1 MAEATSEKLVGTIGI
16 RVSDTTDREL
26 DTLIEKLEDVN
37 AVADTLVKK
46 TLTLDIK
53 TDTIESKIASV
64 SKGLNKELREQLV
77 GGFRTALDEMKTSLK
92 EADASFKVS
101 FDVAEFSAQLT
112 QAVTAAASTFSSS
125 IASDLQAAVAQL
137 RQSGAATI
145 TVTPQTG
152 QSAGGSQQRNTAA
165 GTGTSRELARTY
177 SQITASIREEYRI
190 MTQMLRLEGDAYQS
204 ASERLQVVRDQVDAY
219 REMIQQAAEAG
230 QVDTTR
236 AANLD
241 NLQASLA
248 SKYDIASSQAYQRS
262 MQQEASELLRLY
274 TQLLDITQRIRLAG
288 DDATAGMVLQRQQIM
303 EAYLAQEQVVESYRD
318 TADGAAV
325 WADYLQRIEELTGRY
340 AQNTETQELV
350 REQEKLNVLRL
361 EEVQLAY
368 QAKGGASEELEL
380 VSRKAAAQQAVV
392 DQMAAQYG
400 RSEAFLAAQRNGIA
414 QVTRELEKQAQ
425 VTAQMQ
431 DAENRK
437 SEQALYSFNVSE
449 LQQAYKDI
457 ISSTTQLWSIQEKMK
472 TATSAELPYL
482 QQIEASLQNRLT
494 LSQNVFA
501 RLKDYPEAIQLQ
513 GKLTDELAVK
523 QAEYNLQLL
532 KSKGHAD
539 GLAHTLE
546 HMAGN
551 LLADVVR
558 GFVREITN
566 AFREAA
572 VYVEEYNSLL
582 TEISIVTGRTQAEV
596 EALGSS
602 YRQLAK
608 DMKVTSTQIAE
619 AAVGYYRQG
628 LNDTQVM
635 ERLGK
640 TIQFSKTSGLE
651 FADAAEYLTATVNS
665 MDVTIE
671 RAADVFNYLGDA
683 TATGADEVAVAFSK
697 VGGAAKTADLEFEK
711 VASWIAV
718 ISSRTREAAEVIGS
732 SLNSILARYRNIKAA
747 GFVQNDDGSTT
758 VTNDVVAALG
768 SAGIN
773 AIDESTGQLRNYGDI
788 LDELAPKWK
797 TLDSNTQAY
806 LGTVMAGTRMQ
817 SRFFNL
823 MENYEES
830 LELYNEA
837 LDATGT
843 TSQKYAQWSESVA
856 AAHERMNASVEA
868 LYANL
873 VSSDAL
879 KAYYNLMASLADLLG
894 MAVGELDLWKL
905 SLGLI
910 AAAVVAAMSMM
921 RISFRDLNAEMIK
934 TMALRVVDWFKN
946 LITSSSKA
954 SIAIRGLGA
963 AFKAS
968 LAFLAV
974 SLIVSAVQAIASA
987 GDESER
993 AARKIEQMN
1002 EALNDI
1008 SDRRTRLDA
1017 LQSELE
1023 ALQQKAVLSQTD
1035 FARLVEIKAELADLS
1050 PELAAKYQ
1058 AEGQSMTTLSGLVR
1072 DAASAYQELSE
1083 EERKAKAGA
1092 RSAYYDQTDDMFYT
1106 WGQWGKTDYENAV
1119 INRDDAQWYYD
1130 NAVQGYRNYLAMVQS
1145 YDPETRAMIEASD
1158 EHKEMI
1164 AEYETLIA
1172 EMAQNLSSAQ
1182 DELDAQ
1188 LIAINKVYQ
1197 EGAVAHMKAALD
1209 GIEDA
1214 DTRRRELAYQ
1224 ALDNAQAYA
1233 DKDDAHTE
1241 AMISAYMRGQDSVQ
1255 PVAFAQFTSSA
1266 ERYFALLQNGAAS
1279 YSELQEA
1286 ADLYSQA
1293 AMDAFGL
1300 DITGSVQKTVDAM
1313 TGQRD
1318 AVIGT
1323 LTNNHDADWMQLM
1336 NDAGAYDSVAAM
1348 TAISEG
1354 LARTQHDAV
1363 LAGEAI
1369 DGLYAIF
1376 TDGDPSDT
1384 LEQIYTWLENLR
1396 GKTEE
1401 VAIGAYSMSA
1411 ALAKSIEE
1419 ANKAT
1424 ASKPLEQ
1431 MQAEG
1436 GYRQLAELSQTGRID
1451 GLNDDMLVK
1460 LLEMYPELAA
1470 LIDETTGQLR
1480 NDFDSLEPVLEKA
1493 RLAYAAYLRTT
1504 LDEVTQA
1511 KEDLAQGVFDPLAYT
1526 DLISQMQTE
1535 GYDLLSIL
1543 GGENGIAEAQAMLTN
1558 FFLLYNGHLEA
1569 AAGHIGVVS
1578 QSWQQLQQQTAQAEQ
1593 AEATGYMTQLEALRA
1608 GGSVLD
1614 WDNAELTEG
1623 FQSAYPEIAACLDET
1638 GKFIGSIE
1646 LLDDAIRK
1654 VHFDRFETAGENISS
1669 LETALEE
1676 LGKGN
1681 VSEAI
1686 NALPEAYRTQILP
1699 LLGDRLALE
1708 QWINQ
1713 ELTIQQTTQRSAWIA
1728 MTGGAAGYEA
1738 YIRKAVNTTDDLTQA
1753 IENAK
1758 AALLDQSFLRME
1770 REGGYNELLELYNT
1784 GKIANFNT
1792 DLFER
1797 LLNMYPELVNMID
1810 HETGVLTADLE
1821 ELVPLLNRATL
1832 TYASS
1837 LRDTLA
1843 DITEAKDDMAKG
1855 IFDAS
1860 QYEDLIEVMDEY
1872 GFDLLSVLGGEDGIE
1887 EAMDMMD
1894 DFFALYHEHLTET
1907 GEHLGI
1913 IAEDW
1918 DTVQAKQEE
1927 ARQAAESGYME
1938 QLQQLIDTGS
1948 LSFDNSAVTEGF
1960 LNAYPAITACIDATG
1975 KFRGNVGDLRKEL
1988 GKLSF
1993 KKFSAASDDIESLQE
2008 ALQGIR
2014 KGKSAVD
2021 VISGLAES
2029 YQKELI
2035 PALQNREALEELITQ
2050 QINDQAI
2057 EQQYALWQ
2065 MAGNTGSFI
2074 NYCATAYP
2082 QLYNALAQVYGQDVQ
2097 NFQTFGQAKAA
2108 IDAAVRQAIGDSW
2121 DGVYASGIA
2130 QMDKA
2135 AAQLDAAGQ
2144 SAAASRYRAIAN
2156 AMRAINNTRV
2166 SAGGGIKIPSVSSSG
2181 GGGGSSSSS
2190 SKQQTAADKLIDK
2203 MSNTDDYVD
2212 AQRTILQLQQAYH
2225 EARNENEAVLHYMQQ
2240 EYDLIKDLPEQY
2252 RQNMKEIK
2260 AMLDAKKAELA
2271 ATSTSAD
2278 NYETLAND
2286 VQNLEAA
2293 YSQYQQQMIETETEL
2308 LELTEAMEEQR
2319 NAVRDTTIEVQ
2330 DLIAQAIEDRN
2341 AREEEA
2347 LEARIDMEDEIIA
2360 ALQKRYEAER
2370 DLQKEALDERKAA
2383 LQEEKQA
2390 LTDALNDRK
2399 KLKEEQSRAEQLA
2412 LMEANYAVIS
2422 RDATRAKEA
2431 AALYEDIQEL
2441 RDEIAEDQLSKQIE
2455 EQQKLLD
2462 EQIAAIEEE
2471 LAGLDEAYEE
2481 HSTPADLAAE
2491 VAEILSMTDEQI
2503 IEWLKAHSEDF
2514 AASTAAAQEAMI
2526 AGWQETLNAM
2536 NGIQETN
2543 WAEVEQIM
2551 AGGQEAII
2559 QFLRDNLD
2567 DYRLASKEQAEA
2579 YEEEWVKVLD
2589 RLKAQMQSFQET
2601 ATLNPGEVLQPTV
2614 IQPSTSSGSSGGSGG
2629 KTSSSGGGKK
2639 NNTTSSSTSS
2649 TSLAGLLAGAAATIT
2664 GAIAGATVAGT
2675 VGSVIGAAT
2684 AAIGSAIANSV
2695 KPVTSIT
2702 NTISNLFGGNTNKKS
2717 SSSTTNNSV
2726 TVNVNASTVKS
2737 TANTIK
2743 NVVKKNGITMT
2754 LK

>member
-1 MAEATSEKLVGTIGI
+1 MAEVTSEKLVGTIGI
-16 RVSDTTDREL
+16 RVSETTDREL

-37 AVADTLVKK
+37 SVADTLVKK

-53 TDTIESKIASV
+53 TDTIESKISSV

-77 GGFRTALDEMKTSLK
+77 GGFRVALDEMKASLK
-92 EADASFKVS
+92 EADVSFQVS

-112 QAVTAAASTFSSS
+112 QAVTAAASTFSTS
-125 IASDLQAAVAQL
+125 IANDLQAAVAQL
-137 RQSGAATI
+137 QQSGAASI

-152 QSAGGSQQRNTAA
+152 STNHGGQTGGGRADGAGN
-165 GTGTSRELARTY
+165 RELARIY
-177 SQITASIREEYRI
+177 SQITASIREEYRL

-204 ASERLQVVRDQVDAY
+204 AENRLQVVRDQVDAY

-230 QVDTTR
+230 QTDPVR

-241 NLQASLA
+241 SLHASLA
-248 SKYDIASSQAYQRS
+248 SKLDIATSQAEQRS
-262 MQQEASELLRLY
+262 MQQEAAELLRLY

-288 DDATAGMVLQRQQIM
+288 DDATAGMVLQRQQIR

-318 TADGAAV
+318 TADGAAI

-340 AQNTETQELV
+340 AENTETQELV
-350 REQEKLNVLRL
+350 REQEKLNALRL

-368 QAKGGASEELEL
+368 QAKGGVSEELEL
-380 VSRKAAAQQAVV
+380 VSRKAAAQQAAV

-400 RSEAFLAAQRNGIA
+400 RSEAFLAAQRNGVA

-425 VTAQMQ
+425 ATAQMQ
-431 DAENRK
+431 DAESRK

-457 ISSTTQLWSIQEKMK
+457 LSSTTQLWNVQEKMK

-494 LSQNVFA
+494 LSQNVFS

-532 KSKGHAD
+532 KSQSHAD
-539 GLAHTLE
+539 SLAHTLE

-551 LLADVVR
+551 LLSDVVR
-558 GFVREITN
+558 GFAREVAN

-572 VYVEEYNSLL
+572 VYVEEFNALL
-582 TEISIVTGRTQAEV
+582 TEISIVTGRTQSEV
-596 EALGSS
+596 EELGSS
-602 YRQLAK
+602 YRTLAK

-635 ERLGK
+635 ERLTK

-718 ISSRTREAAEVIGS
+718 VSSRTREAAEVIGS
-732 SLNSILARYRNIKAA
+732 SLNSILARYRNIKEA
-747 GFVQNDDGSTT
+747 GFIQDDDGSTT
-758 VTNDVVAALG
+758 VTNDVVTALG
-768 SAGIN
+768 AAGIN
-773 AIDESTGQLRNYGDI
+773 AIDESSGQLRNYGEI
-788 LDELAPKWK
+788 LDELAPKWD

-823 MENYEES
+823 MEHYDES

-837 LDATGT
+837 LESTGT

-856 AAHERMNASVEA
+856 AAHERMNASLEA

-879 KAYYNLMASLADLLG
+879 KAYYNLMASLADMLG
-894 MAVGELDLWKL
+894 FAVGELDLWKL
-905 SLGLI
+905 SLGLV
-910 AAAVVAAMSMM
+910 AAAVAASMSMM
-921 RISFRDLNAEMIK
+921 RVSFRDLNAEMVK
-934 TMALRVVDWFKN
+934 TMALRMVDWFKN
-946 LITSSSKA
+946 LISSSSKA
-954 SIAIRGLGA
+954 FLAVRGLGA

-1002 EALNDI
+1002 EALSDI
-1008 SDRRTRLDA
+1008 SDRRTRLDSI
-1017 LQSELE
+1017 QSELE
-1023 ALQQKAVLSQTD
+1023 GLQQKAVLFQTD
-1035 FARLVEIKAELADLS
+1035 FARLVEIKAELAALS
-1050 PELAAKYQ
+1050 PELAAKYE

-1092 RSAYYDQTDDMFYT
+1092 RSAYYDQTDDMFYD
-1106 WGQWGKTDYENAV
+1106 WGSWGKTDYEKAV
-1119 INRDDAQWYYD
+1119 ANRDDAQWYYD
-1130 NAVQGYRNYLAMVQS
+1130 NAVNGYRNYMNQLDR
-1145 YDPETRAMIEASD
+1145 YDADTRAEIEAS
-1158 EHKEMI
+1158 EYHRQTI
-1164 AEYETLIA
+1164 ADYEILIA
-1172 EMAQNLSSAQ
+1172 ELEQNLSNAQ

-1188 LIAINKVYQ
+1188 LIAINKAYQ
-1197 EGAVAHMKAALD
+1197 EGAVTHMKAALD
-1209 GIEDA
+1209 GIEEADA
-1214 DTRRRELAYQ
+1214 RRRELAYQ

-1233 DKDDAHTE
+1233 EKDDAHTE
-1241 AMISAYMRGQDSVQ
+1241 AMISSYLRGQDSVR
-1255 PVAFAQFTSSA
+1255 PVAFAQFTTSA
-1266 ERYFALLQNGAAS
+1266 ERYFALLQNGTAS

-1286 ADLYSQA
+1286 ADEYGQA

-1300 DITGSVQKTVDAM
+1300 DVTGSIQKTVSAM
-1313 TGQRD
+1313 TKQRD

-1323 LTNNHDADWMQLM
+1323 LTNNREADWAQLM
-1336 NDAGAYDSVAAM
+1336 TGAGAYDSVAAM
-1348 TAISEG
+1348 TAVSEG
-1354 LARTQHDAV
+1354 LARTQHDAE
-1363 LAGEAI
+1363 LSGQAI
-1369 DGLYAIF
+1369 EDLYAIM

-1384 LEQIYTWLENLR
+1384 LAQINAWLENLR
-1396 GKTEE
+1396 GQTADVTTE
-1401 VAIGAYSMSA
+1401 VYAMSEALTKAMENA
-1411 ALAKSIEE
+1411 A
-1419 ANKAT
+1419 KAT
-1424 ASKPLEQ
+1424 AARPLEQ
-1431 MQAEG
+1431 MAAEG
-1436 GYRQLAELSQTGRID
+1436 GYKQLAELSRTGQIA
-1451 GLNDDMLVK
+1451 GLNDDMLVE

-1480 NDFDSLEPVLEKA
+1480 NDFDSLSPVIEKA
-1493 RLAYAAYLRTT
+1493 RLTYAEFLRST
-1504 LDEVTQA
+1504 LDTVTQA
-1511 KEDLAQGVFDPLAYT
+1511 KSDLAQGVFDPTGYA
-1526 DLISQMQTE
+1526 DLIKQMQAE
-1535 GYDLLSIL
+1535 GYDLLSVL
-1543 GGENGIAEAQAMLTN
+1543 GGEDGVAKAQTMLTT
-1558 FFLLYNGHLEA
+1558 FFGLYNSQLEA
-1569 AAGHIGVVS
+1569 TAGNIGVVAE
-1578 QSWQQLQQQTAQAEQ
+1578 SWQEALQATQAE
-1593 AEATGYMTQLEALRA
+1593 EAGFLAQLESLKA

-1614 WDNAELTEG
+1614 WDNTELTEA
-1623 FQSAYPEIAACLDET
+1623 FSNAYPEIAACLDET
-1638 GKFIGSIE
+1638 GRFTGSLEE
-1646 LLDDAIRK
+1646 LDEAIRK
-1654 VHFDRFETAGENISS
+1654 VHFDSFEQAGEKISS

-1681 VSEAI
+1681 MADAVG
-1686 NALPEAYRTQILP
+1686 ALPEEYQTQVLP
-1699 LLGDRLALE
+1699 LLNDRLALE
-1708 QWINQ
+1708 QWINE
-1713 ELTIQQTTQRSAWIA
+1713 ELAVQQTAQKNAWTA

-1738 YIRKAVNTTDDLTQA
+1738 FIRKAVNTTDDLTQA
-1753 IENAK
+1753 IEQAK
-1758 AALLDQSFLRME
+1758 EALLDQSFSRME
-1770 REGGYNELLELYNT
+1770 REGGYSELLSLYNT
-1784 GKIANFNT
+1784 GKIENFNT
-1792 DLFER
+1792 DMFER
-1797 LLNMYPELVNMID
+1797 LLTMYPELVNMID
-1810 HETGVLTADLE
+1810 HETGTLTADLS
-1821 ELVPLLNRATL
+1821 ELIPLLNKATL

-1837 LRDTLA
+1837 LRDTL
-1843 DITEAKDDMAKG
+1843 DSITAAKDDMSKG
-1855 IFDAS
+1855 LFDAS
-1860 QYEDLIEVMDEY
+1860 QYEELIEVMDEY
-1872 GFDLLSVLGGEDGIE
+1872 GFDLLSVLGGEEGIE

-1894 DFFALYHEHLTET
+1894 DFFALYHEHLIET

-1927 ARQAAESGYME
+1927 ARKAAESGYME

-1948 LSFDNSAVTEGF
+1948 ISFDNNAITEGF
-1960 LNAYPAITACIDATG
+1960 LSAYPAIAACIDATG

-1988 GKLSF
+1988 GRLSF
-1993 KKFSAASDDIESLQE
+1993 KKFTAASDDIESLQE

-2021 VISGLAES
+2021 VVSGLAES
-2029 YQKELI
+2029 YQEELI
-2035 PALQNREALEELITQ
+2035 PALQNREALEELVTQ

-2057 EQQYALWQ
+2057 EQQYAIWQ
-2065 MAGNTGSFI
+2065 MQGNTGSFI

-2135 AAQLDAAGQ
+2135 AAQLEAAGQ

-2190 SKQQTAADKLIDK
+2190 SKQQTAADKMIDR
-2203 MSNTDDYVD
+2203 MSSTDDYVD

-2225 EARNENEAVLHYMQQ
+2225 EARNETEAVLHYMQQ
-2240 EYDLIKDLPEQY
+2240 EYDLIKDLPKQY

-2293 YSQYQQQMIETETEL
+2293 YSQYQQQMIETETEI

-2370 DLQKEALDERKAA
+2370 DMQKEALDERKAA

-2399 KLKEEQSRAEQLA
+2399 QLKEEQSKAEQLA

-2455 EQQKLLD
+2455 EHQKLLD
-2462 EQIAAIEEE
+2462 EQIAVIEEE

-2514 AASTAAAQEAMI
+2514 AASTAATQEAMI

-2536 NGIQETN
+2536 NGIHETN

-2551 AGGQEAII
+2551 VGGQEAII
-2559 QFLRDNLD
+2559 QFLRENLD

-2579 YEEEWVKVLD
+2579 YEEEWGKVLD

-2601 ATLNPGEVLQPTV
+2601 VTLNPGEVLQPTV
-2614 IQPSTSSGSSGGSGG
+2614 IKPSTSSGSSGGSGG
-2629 KTSSSGGGKK
+2629 KFSSSGGGKK
-2639 NNTTSSSTSS
+2639 NNTSSSTSS

-2702 NTISNLFGGNTNKKS
+2702 NTISNLFGGNTSKKS
-2717 SSSTTNNSV
+2717 SSSTTSNNV

-2743 NVVKKNGITMT
+2743 SVVKKNGITMT

>member
-77 GGFRTALDEMKTSLK
+77 GGFRTALEEMKTSLK

-125 IASDLQAAVAQL
+125 IANDLQAAVAQL
-137 RQSGAATI
+137 RQSGTATI
-145 TVTPQTG
+145 TVTSQTE

-350 REQEKLNVLRL
+350 REQEKLNALRL

-400 RSEAFLAAQRNGIA
+400 RSEAFLAAQRNSIA

-472 TATSAELPYL
+472 TASSAELPYL

-558 GFVREITN
+558 GFAREIAN

-894 MAVGELDLWKL
+894 IAVGELDLWKL

-910 AAAVVAAMSMM
+910 AAAVVAAMSMT

-934 TMALRVVDWFKN
+934 TMALRVVDWFKS

-1002 EALNDI
+1002 DALSDI

-1023 ALQQKAVLSQTD
+1023 SLQQKAVLSQTD
-1035 FARLVEIKAELADLS
+1035 FSRLVEIKAELAALS

-1058 AEGQSMTTLSGLVR
+1058 AEGQSMTTLSGLAR

-1233 DKDDAHTE
+1233 
-1241 AMISAYMRGQDSVQ
+1241 
-1255 PVAFAQFTSSA
+1255 
-1266 ERYFALLQNGAAS
+1266 
-1279 YSELQEA
+1279 
-1286 ADLYSQA
+1286 
-1293 AMDAFGL
+1293 
-1300 DITGSVQKTVDAM
+1300 
-1313 TGQRD
+1313 
-1318 AVIGT
+1318 
-1323 LTNNHDADWMQLM
+1323 
-1336 NDAGAYDSVAAM
+1336 
-1348 TAISEG
+1348 
-1354 LARTQHDAV
+1354 
-1363 LAGEAI
+1363 
-1369 DGLYAIF
+1369 
-1376 TDGDPSDT
+1376 
-1384 LEQIYTWLENLR
+1384 
-1396 GKTEE
+1396 
-1401 VAIGAYSMSA
+1401 
-1411 ALAKSIEE
+1411 
-1419 ANKAT
+1419 
-1424 ASKPLEQ
+1424 
-1431 MQAEG
+1431 
-1436 GYRQLAELSQTGRID
+1436 
-1451 GLNDDMLVK
+1451 
-1460 LLEMYPELAA
+1460 
-1470 LIDETTGQLR
+1470 
-1480 NDFDSLEPVLEKA
+1480 
-1493 RLAYAAYLRTT
+1493 
-1504 LDEVTQA
+1504 
-1511 KEDLAQGVFDPLAYT
+1511 
-1526 DLISQMQTE
+1526 
-1535 GYDLLSIL
+1535 
-1543 GGENGIAEAQAMLTN
+1543 
-1558 FFLLYNGHLEA
+1558 
-1569 AAGHIGVVS
+1569 
-1578 QSWQQLQQQTAQAEQ
+1578 
-1593 AEATGYMTQLEALRA
+1593 
-1608 GGSVLD
+1608 
-1614 WDNAELTEG
+1614 
-1623 FQSAYPEIAACLDET
+1623 
-1638 GKFIGSIE
+1638 
-1646 LLDDAIRK
+1646 
-1654 VHFDRFETAGENISS
+1654 
-1669 LETALEE
+1669 
-1676 LGKGN
+1676 
-1681 VSEAI
+1681 
-1686 NALPEAYRTQILP
+1686 
-1699 LLGDRLALE
+1699 
-1708 QWINQ
+1708 
-1713 ELTIQQTTQRSAWIA
+1713 
-1728 MTGGAAGYEA
+1728 
-1738 YIRKAVNTTDDLTQA
+1738 
-1753 IENAK
+1753 
-1758 AALLDQSFLRME
+1758 
-1770 REGGYNELLELYNT
+1770 
-1784 GKIANFNT
+1784 
-1792 DLFER
+1792 
-1797 LLNMYPELVNMID
+1797 
-1810 HETGVLTADLE
+1810 
-1821 ELVPLLNRATL
+1821 
-1832 TYASS
+1832 SS

-1894 DFFALYHEHLTET
+1894 DFFALYHAHLTET

-1960 LNAYPAITACIDATG
+1960 LNAYPAIAACIDATG

-2021 VISGLAES
+2021 VVSGLAES
-2029 YQKELI
+2029 YQEELI

-2135 AAQLDAAGQ
+2135 AAQLEAAGQ

-2225 EARNENEAVLHYMQQ
+2225 EARNETEAVLHYMQQ

-2399 KLKEEQSRAEQLA
+2399 KLKEEQSKAEQLA

-2471 LAGLDEAYEE
+2471 LAELDEAYEE

-2514 AASTAAAQEAMI
+2514 AASTAATQEAMI

-2536 NGIQETN
+2536 NGIQEIN

-2559 QFLRDNLD
+2559 QFLRENLD

-2684 AAIGSAIANSV
+2684 AVIGSAIANSV

-2726 TVNVNASTVKS
+2726 NVNVNASTVKS

>member
-16 RVSDTTDREL
+16 RVSETTDREL

-37 AVADTLVKK
+37 SVADTLVKK

-53 TDTIESKIASV
+53 TDTIESKISSV

-77 GGFRTALDEMKTSLK
+77 GGFRVAMDEMKASLK
-92 EADASFKVS
+92 EADVSFQVS

-112 QAVTAAASTFSSS
+112 QAVTAAASTFSTS
-125 IASDLQAAVAQL
+125 IANDLQAAVAQL
-137 RQSGAATI
+137 QQSGAASI

-152 QSAGGSQQRNTAA
+152 SINHGGQAGGGRAS
-165 GTGTSRELARTY
+165 GTGNRELARIY
-177 SQITASIREEYRI
+177 SQITASIREEYRL

-204 ASERLQVVRDQVDAY
+204 AENRLQVVRDQVGAY

-230 QVDTTR
+230 QTDPVR

-241 NLQASLA
+241 SLQASLS
-248 SKYDIASSQAYQRS
+248 SKLDIATSQAEQRS
-262 MQQEASELLRLY
+262 IQQEAAELLRLY
-274 TQLLDITQRIRLAG
+274 TQLLDMTQRIRLAG
-288 DDATAGMVLQRQQIM
+288 DDATAGMVLQRQQIRD
-303 EAYLAQEQVVESYRD
+303 AYLAQEQVVESYRD
-318 TADGAAV
+318 TADGAAL

-340 AQNTETQELV
+340 AENTETQELV
-350 REQEKLNVLRL
+350 REQEKLNALRL

-368 QAKGGASEELEL
+368 QAKGGVSEELEL
-380 VSRKAAAQQAVV
+380 VSWKAAAQQAVV
-392 DQMAAQYG
+392 DQMASQYG
-400 RSEAFLAAQRNGIA
+400 RSEAFLAAQRNGVA

-425 VTAQMQ
+425 VTAQMR
-431 DAENRK
+431 DAESRK

-457 ISSTTQLWSIQEKMK
+457 LSSTTQMWNVQEKMK

-494 LSQNVFA
+494 LSQNVFS

-532 KSKGHAD
+532 KSRSHAD
-539 GLAHTLE
+539 SLAHTLE

-551 LLADVVR
+551 LLSDVVR
-558 GFVREITN
+558 GFAREVAN

-596 EALGSS
+596 EALGGS
-602 YRQLAK
+602 YRTLAK
-608 DMKVTSTQIAE
+608 EMKVTSTQIAE

-628 LNDTQVM
+628 LNDIQVM
-635 ERLGK
+635 ERLTK

-718 ISSRTREAAEVIGS
+718 VSSRTREAAEVIGS
-732 SLNSILARYRNIKAA
+732 SLNSILARYRNIKEA
-747 GFVQNDDGSTT
+747 GFIQDDDGSTT
-758 VTNDVVAALG
+758 VTNDVVTALG
-768 SAGIN
+768 AAGIN
-773 AIDESTGQLRNYGDI
+773 AIDESSGQLRNYGDI
-788 LDELAPKWK
+788 LDELAPKWA

-823 MENYEES
+823 MEHYDES

-837 LDATGT
+837 LESTGT

-856 AAHERMNASVEA
+856 AAHERMNASLEA

-879 KAYYNLMASLADLLG
+879 KTYYNLMASLADMLG
-894 MAVGELDLWKL
+894 FAVGELDLWKL
-905 SLGLI
+905 SLGLV
-910 AAAVVAAMSMM
+910 AAAVVASMSMM
-921 RISFRDLNAEMIK
+921 RISFRDLNAEMVK

-946 LITSSSKA
+946 LISSSSKA
-954 SIAIRGLGA
+954 SLAVRGLGA

-974 SLIVSAVQAIASA
+974 SLIISAVQAIASA

-1002 EALNDI
+1002 EALSDI
-1008 SDRRTRLDA
+1008 SDRRTRLDSI
-1017 LQSELE
+1017 QSELE
-1023 ALQQKAVLSQTD
+1023 GLQQKAVLSQTD
-1035 FARLVEIKAELADLS
+1035 FTRLVEIKAELAALS
-1050 PELAAKYQ
+1050 PELAAKYE
-1058 AEGQSMTTLSGLVR
+1058 AEGQSMATLSGLVR

-1106 WGQWGKTDYENAV
+1106 WGQWGKTDYEKAV

-1130 NAVQGYRNYLAMVQS
+1130 NAVNNYRNYMDQLDW
-1145 YDPETRAMIEASD
+1145 YDADTRAEIEASD
-1158 EHKEMI
+1158 YHKQTI
-1164 AEYETLIA
+1164 ADYEILIA
-1172 EMAQNLSSAQ
+1172 EMEQNLSNAQ

-1188 LIAINKVYQ
+1188 LIAINKAYQ
-1197 EGAVAHMKAALD
+1197 DGAVTHMKAALD
-1209 GIEDA
+1209 GIEEADA
-1214 DTRRRELAYQ
+1214 RRRELAYQ

-1233 DKDDAHTE
+1233 EKDDAHTE
-1241 AMISAYMRGQDSVQ
+1241 AMISSYLRGQDSVQ
-1255 PVAFAQFTSSA
+1255 PVAFAQFTTSA
-1266 ERYFALLQNGAAS
+1266 ERYFALLQNGTAS

-1286 ADLYSQA
+1286 ADEYGQA
-1293 AMDAFGL
+1293 AMNAFGL
-1300 DITGSVQKTVDAM
+1300 DITGSLQKTVSAM
-1313 TGQRD
+1313 TKQRD
-1318 AVIGT
+1318 AAIGT
-1323 LTNNHDADWMQLM
+1323 LTNNREADWAQLM
-1336 NDAGAYDSVAAM
+1336 TSAGAYDSVAAM
-1348 TAISEG
+1348 TAVSEG
-1354 LARTQHDAV
+1354 LARTQHDAE
-1363 LAGEAI
+1363 LSGQAI
-1369 DGLYAIF
+1369 EDLFAIL

-1384 LEQIYTWLENLR
+1384 LAQINTWLENLR
-1396 GKTEE
+1396 GQTADVTTE
-1401 VAIGAYSMSA
+1401 AYAMSEALTKAMESA
-1411 ALAKSIEE
+1411 A
-1419 ANKAT
+1419 KAT
-1424 ASKPLEQ
+1424 AAKPLEQ
-1431 MQAEG
+1431 MAAEG
-1436 GYRQLAELSQTGRID
+1436 GYKQLTELSQTGQIA
-1451 GLNDDMLVK
+1451 GLNDDMLVE

-1480 NDFDSLEPVLEKA
+1480 NDFDSLSPVIEKA
-1493 RLAYAAYLRTT
+1493 RLTYAEYLRST
-1504 LDEVTQA
+1504 LEAVTQA
-1511 KEDLAQGVFDPLAYT
+1511 KSDLAQGVFDPTGYA
-1526 DLISQMQTE
+1526 DLIEQMQAE
-1535 GYDLLSIL
+1535 GYDLLSVL
-1543 GGENGIAEAQAMLTN
+1543 GGEDGVAKAQAMLTT
-1558 FFLLYNGHLEA
+1558 FFGLYNNQLEVT
-1569 AAGHIGVVS
+1569 AGHVGVVAE
-1578 QSWQQLQQQTAQAEQ
+1578 SWQEAQQKALQATQAE
-1593 AEATGYMTQLEALRA
+1593 EAGFLAQLESLKA
-1608 GGSVLD
+1608 GESVLD
-1614 WDNAELTEG
+1614 WDNMGLVEA
-1623 FQSAYPEIAACLDET
+1623 FSSAYPEIAACLDET
-1638 GKFIGSIE
+1638 GKFTGSLEE
-1646 LLDDAIRK
+1646 LHEVIRK
-1654 VHFDRFETAGENISS
+1654 VHFDSFEQAGEKISS

-1681 VSEAI
+1681 MADAVG
-1686 NALPEAYRTQILP
+1686 ALPEEYQTQVLP
-1699 LLGDRLALE
+1699 LLNDRLALE
-1708 QWINQ
+1708 QWINE
-1713 ELTIQQTTQRSAWIA
+1713 ELAVQQTAQRNAWTA

-1753 IENAK
+1753 IEQAK
-1758 AALLDQSFLRME
+1758 EALLDQSFSRME
-1770 REGGYNELLELYNT
+1770 REGGYSELLNLYNT
-1784 GKIANFNT
+1784 GKIENFNT
-1792 DLFER
+1792 DMFER
-1797 LLNMYPELVNMID
+1797 LLTMYPELVSMID
-1810 HETGVLTADLE
+1810 HETGTLTADLS
-1821 ELVPLLNRATL
+1821 ELIPLLNKATL
-1832 TYASS
+1832 AYASS
-1837 LRDTLA
+1837 LRDTL
-1843 DITEAKDDMAKG
+1843 DSITAAKDDMAKG
-1855 IFDAS
+1855 LFDAS
-1860 QYEDLIEVMDEY
+1860 QYEELIEVMDEY
-1872 GFDLLSVLGGEDGIE
+1872 GFDLLSVLGGEEGIE

-1894 DFFALYHEHLTET
+1894 DFFERYHEHLIET

-1938 QLQQLIDTGS
+1938 QLQHLIDTGS
-1948 LSFDNSAVTEGF
+1948 ISFDNSAITEGF
-1960 LNAYPAITACIDATG
+1960 LSAYPAIAACIDATG

-1988 GKLSF
+1988 GRLSF
-1993 KKFSAASDDIESLQE
+1993 KKFTAASDDIESLQE

-2021 VISGLAES
+2021 VVSGLAES
-2029 YQKELI
+2029 YQEELI

-2065 MAGNTGSFI
+2065 MQGNTGSFI
-2074 NYCATAYP
+2074 NYCAMAYP

-2135 AAQLDAAGQ
+2135 AAQLEAAGQ

-2190 SKQQTAADKLIDK
+2190 SKQQTAADKMIDR

-2225 EARNENEAVLHYMQQ
+2225 EARNETEAVLHYMQQ

-2330 DLIAQAIEDRN
+2330 DLITQAIEDRN

-2370 DLQKEALDERKAA
+2370 DMQKEALDERKAA

-2399 KLKEEQSRAEQLA
+2399 QLKEEQSKAEQLA

-2441 RDEIAEDQLSKQIE
+2441 RDEIGEDQLSKQIE

-2462 EQIAAIEEE
+2462 EQIAAIEKE

-2514 AASTAAAQEAMI
+2514 AASTAATQEAMI

-2559 QFLRDNLD
+2559 QFLRENLD

-2614 IQPSTSSGSSGGSGG
+2614 IKPSTSSGSSSGSSSSSGGSGG
-2629 KTSSSGGGKK
+2629 KK
-2639 NNTTSSSTSS
+2639 NNSTSS
-2649 TSLAGLLAGAAATIT
+2649 TSTTSSLASLLAGAAATIS

-2684 AAIGSAIANSV
+2684 AAIGSAVASTV
-2695 KPVTSIT
+2695 KSGSSIT
-2702 NTISNLFGGNTNKKS
+2702 NAITNLFGGNSSKKTTNT
-2717 SSSTTNNSV
+2717 TTNNSV

-2743 NVVKKNGITMT
+2743 STIKKNGISMT